1 MCHGRGLGRGGAI
14 GLGGKEAVFG
24 NGDRNDEVRER
35 LEHGGG
41 QRAWAF
47 IVDCKQRFQ
56 SGNFGV
62 DPLKQVDHVRLM
74 LRVEPENGAP
84 FEATVRAS
92 FTHHRPRAG
101 GSIGVIFDPGDHSK
115 LAIYPQWAYT
125 ADSVGGP
132 RTREMIAAFLG
143 HQIPDAPS
151 A

>member
-1 MCHGRGLGRGGAI
+1 MGSKQAVI
-14 GLGGKEAVFG
+14 GNSDK
-24 NGDRNDEVRER
+24 NDKVRER
-35 LEHGGG
+35 LEHGEG

-56 SGNFGV
+56 SGNFEV
-62 DPLKQVDHVRLM
+62 HPSKQIDHVKLT

-84 FEATVRAS
+84 FEATVKAS
-92 FTHHRPRAG
+92 FTHHRPRTG
-101 GSIGVIFDPGDHSK
+101 GSIGVIFDPSDHSK

-125 ADSVGGP
+125 ADSVDRP